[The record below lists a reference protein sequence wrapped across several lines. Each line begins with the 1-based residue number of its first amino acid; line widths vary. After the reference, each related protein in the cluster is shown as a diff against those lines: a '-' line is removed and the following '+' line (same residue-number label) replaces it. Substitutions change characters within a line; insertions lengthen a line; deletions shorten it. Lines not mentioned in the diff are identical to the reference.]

1 MRAGILICLCVGVSA
16 VASAEWKVG
25 PGVPG
30 EPRDVRAWG
39 HERVALAHSTGAELF
54 ENEAQVAFRF
64 LSPAVGTLLTSTG
77 CFAGVHANGTLY
89 AYDSCL
95 PDSKFIPEIPT
106 STVFEVR
113 RVMQTQSGS
122 SYAAITVDTNEIL
135 VLGATPSGTGV
146 LPWNTRILQTSQ
158 FRATSVMGVTDTA
171 GAVPHALLQVVG
183 PPNLIY
189 VRGDQRLAEFS
200 VPTALT
206 TLPFL
211 TLDLFATSGPHPVAL
226 LGNED
231 GLFRGQLTSGV
242 PPNDTFQRVTLHGS
256 GPVSITSVDLTTE
269 QGSARGT
276 GFGLAVGV
284 DSNGEPVVL
293 GAVPTASAADSGTTW
308 RIHPA
313 FAGASLPVS
322 APFNQVSCVDPT
334 FCVLTLS
341 NIEPNVIYYSNAA
354 APVFGSFPDPVLIDE
369 RTTRTLDI
377 TATDPDGDAV
387 RVSVD
392 AAQSTLNVSATPRP
406 DAVTLT
412 LTAPEVCEPT
422 TTQLTVFA
430 ADGLGTHDRQ
440 TTVNVRVENTAGPAT
455 PRVQPAQAS
464 TSAGGPSRVFTA
476 SPGAGLCESVDYV
489 WSSPPGQPVLVTEG
503 NGGSATFVPPEFLCA
518 ASGARYTYEVR
529 ARDRGQ
535 TPSPPTTFSVDV
547 QPWGRP
553 SAPFAPD
560 AVRRFTSGES
570 VEVRPDFLHPCAGTQ
585 ALPEVQTVWRLAD
598 GSTTV
603 PAGLTVRD
611 DAGAAVDLSAPVTAR
626 ALQVSAEGCA
636 SASLTFSVRNR
647 LSLQDGTVLEGPE
660 AWVKVEAAP
669 APEDVSAASLDLS
682 MQLSGGQDAEA
693 RLGTSLRCPG
703 VHALKARMFLESA
716 SGEPLASDVV
726 PVPGVWRFTLP
737 AVCSQ
742 TPFTVRGE
750 LFSDGPTPVEAGR
763 ARETFT
769 AQARPVALGE
779 LDGEALVAR
788 CGEGATARLTQEIP
802 ADACSE
808 VSLSWSRES
817 GPALTQESLSGP
829 SVTLSTR
836 ETGLQDLVGE
846 SLTLRVTASASGGGH
861 ADRVH
866 SVPIVA
872 DPFVD
877 VRHETEA
884 AAGQETGLVG
894 VVVALRNTTACD
906 VTGLRYVE
914 HVEGMDVV
922 PGSVRVAGQSLAE
935 QATEGGF
942 SVEGVSL
949 PAHAQRTLT
958 YVARPRLLG
967 SSRFSGEVFLKG
979 VPVSGP
985 LDREPPSSCGCSQGG
1000 SGAALFGLLAVA
1012 RLLRRRREG

>member
-1 MRAGILICLCVGVSA
+1 
-16 VASAEWKVG
+16 
-25 PGVPG
+25 
-30 EPRDVRAWG
+30 
-39 HERVALAHSTGAELF
+39 
-54 ENEAQVAFRF
+54 
-64 LSPAVGTLLTSTG
+64 
-77 CFAGVHANGTLY
+77 
-89 AYDSCL
+89 
-95 PDSKFIPEIPT
+95 
-106 STVFEVR
+106 
-113 RVMQTQSGS
+113 
-122 SYAAITVDTNEIL
+122 
-135 VLGATPSGTGV
+135 
-146 LPWNTRILQTSQ
+146 
-158 FRATSVMGVTDTA
+158 
-171 GAVPHALLQVVG
+171 
-183 PPNLIY
+183 
-189 VRGDQRLAEFS
+189 
-200 VPTALT
+200 
-206 TLPFL
+206 
-211 TLDLFATSGPHPVAL
+211 
-226 LGNED
+226 
-231 GLFRGQLTSGV
+231 
-242 PPNDTFQRVTLHGS
+242 
-256 GPVSITSVDLTTE
+256 
-269 QGSARGT
+269 
-276 GFGLAVGV
+276 
-284 DSNGEPVVL
+284 
-293 GAVPTASAADSGTTW
+293 
-308 RIHPA
+308 
-313 FAGASLPVS
+313 
-322 APFNQVSCVDPT
+322 
-334 FCVLTLS
+334 
-341 NIEPNVIYYSNAA
+341 
-354 APVFGSFPDPVLIDE
+354 
-369 RTTRTLDI
+369 
-377 TATDPDGDAV
+377 
-387 RVSVD
+387 
-392 AAQSTLNVSATPRP
+392 
-406 DAVTLT
+406 
-412 LTAPEVCEPT
+412 
-422 TTQLTVFA
+422 
-430 ADGLGTHDRQ
+430 
-440 TTVNVRVENTAGPAT
+440 VNVRVENTAGPAT

-553 SAPFAPD
+553 LAPFAPD

-585 ALPEVQTVWRLAD
+585 ALPGVQTVWRLAD

-716 SGEPLASDVV
+716 SGEPIASDVV

-817 GPALTQESLSGP
+817 GPALTQDSLSGP

-922 PGSVRVAGQSLAE
+922 PGSVRVEGQSLAE

-979 VPVSGP
+979 VPVSGT